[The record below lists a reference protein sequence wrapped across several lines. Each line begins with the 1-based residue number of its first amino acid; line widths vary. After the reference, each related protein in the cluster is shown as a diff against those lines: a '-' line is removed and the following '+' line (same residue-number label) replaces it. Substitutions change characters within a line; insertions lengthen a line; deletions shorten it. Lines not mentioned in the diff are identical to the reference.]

1 VHATLVD
8 VATLR
13 EHLDDPHWVVVDC
26 RHALADFST
35 GRREYESAHIPGA
48 FFADVETDLAGVH
61 TGTNG
66 RHPLP
71 DRDDF
76 VALLRRMGVS
86 GDTQLI
92 AYDAGADM
100 FAARFWFLARWV
112 GHQAVA
118 VLDGGWKAWCDADA
132 PRTAGVTPKPP
143 RRGTF
148 AALAPLDGTVNAA
161 AVSRAIGS
169 DDMLLLD
176 ARAPERYA
184 GEVEPIDPVAGHI
197 PGARNRWFKSNYDDR
212 GFWKSPERLNAE
224 LGSLG
229 ESSRVV
235 NYCGSGVSAA
245 VNSLAFEIAGLSGAR
260 LYPGS
265 WSEWCSTPRE
275 VERS

>member
-1 VHATLVD
+1 MHATLVD
-8 VATLR
+8 VATLA
-13 EHLDDPHWVVVDC
+13 EHLDDPRWVVVDC
-26 RHALADFST
+26 RHTLADFSA

-71 DRDDF
+71 GRDDF

-100 FAARFWFLARWV
+100 FAARLWFLARWV
-112 GHQAVA
+112 GHRAVA

-132 PRTAGVTPKPP
+132 PGTADVTPKPP
-143 RRGTF
+143 HRGTI
-148 AALAPLDGTVNAA
+148 AAFAPLDGTVNAA

-224 LGSLG
+224 LGAFG

-245 VNSLAFEIAGLSGAR
+245 VNALAFEIAGLSGAR

-275 VERS
+275 VERF